1 MVGTYDEW
9 SDQALDCLLRSA
21 VREELPGSEPSARVW
36 ERIVK
41 RLRRNAPAPH
51 TQFMLP
57 SLSDQQQLLLFSV
70 IRLETHCHF
79 LTAGILRVA

>member
-1 MVGTYDEW
+1 MGPYDEF

-21 VREELPGSEPSARVW
+21 VREGLLGYEPPPHVW
-36 ERIVK
+36 ERVIK

-51 TQFMLP
+51 TQFALP
-57 SLSDQQQLLLFSV
+57 SPSSQQQLLLFSV

-79 LTAGILRVA
+79 LTAGVLRAV